1 MNAKLFKKSTF
12 KRSLILGLSGF
23 ALAATVRCSSIQED
37 ERIASKLAIQSSE
50 LDGGVFSGIF
60 TAASNQ
66 AQLLSAPSGSAGGSS
81 VLIPPGAL
89 SFDLSVAVAATT
101 SLANSAQ
108 AGDLGIAAA
117 IAAAGPAVF
126 FQPSQTVVLTQPM
139 QISIPIQATALMLGN
154 DANYA
159 VVYKCLDLKDGQTVT
174 FSGLIPRSKMVIQNG
189 LAKINVS
196 RFGAYQVVTTSE
208 PVTTAIEQ
216 PSTFNIGKA
225 PGAELVGTW
234 KRACEA
240 ESRFSG
246 GNTSVTWYTKES
258 LTFDGSKASVL
269 TEGFYSVAEC
279 NGSSSVNSAYF
290 KATFDAAYAVGAVVK
305 TTNLPTTASVSPRAF
320 DAVMGGTYGEIVPY
334 SNANISYSDICG
346 ISGPF
351 PSDKPL
357 IPNEGCMA
365 KIFSSD
371 PNINWNTE
379 SDIGQKFLSSVV
391 ITSDSPARLYLAEDD
406 SHDQPTGVR
415 QTTFD
420 SNKYYTKASTT
431 H

>member
-1 MNAKLFKKSTF
+1 MVAKLFKKSTF

-66 AQLLSAPSGSAGGSS
+66 AQLLSATSGSAGGSS

-89 SFDLSVAVAATT
+89 SFDLSVTVAATT

-139 QISIPIQATALMLGN
+139 QISIPIQATALMLGE

-159 VVYKCLDLKDGQTVT
+159 VVYKCLGLKDGQTVT
-174 FSGLIPRSKMVIQNG
+174 YSGLIPRSKMVIQNG

-208 PVTTAIEQ
+208 PVTNAIEQ
-216 PSTFNIGKA
+216 PSTFDIGKA
-225 PGAELVGTW
+225 PGSELVGTW
-234 KRACEA
+234 ERACEE
-240 ESRFSG
+240 ESNSSG
-246 GNTSVTWYTKES
+246 GSASVTWYTKES
-258 LTFDGSKASVL
+258 LTFDGSKASVVRK
-269 TEGFYSVAEC
+269 GFITQDEC
-279 NGSSSVNSAYF
+279 GNGGVNSNYF
-290 KATFDAAYAVGAVVK
+290 ETTFVATYEVGAVVT
-305 TTNLPTTASVSPRAF
+305 TTNTPTTASVSPRAF
-320 DAVMGGTYGEIVPY
+320 DAVMGSTYGQIVY
-334 SNANISYSDICG
+334 DSDSQSYSDICG
-346 ISGPF
+346 ISGNF
-351 PSDKPL
+351 PSGKNL
-357 IPNEGCMA
+357 IPNDECMA
-365 KIFSSD
+365 KIFDSNAS
-371 PNINWNTE
+371 PNTE
-379 SDIGQKFLSSVV
+379 SNIGQKILSSVV
-391 ITSDSPARLYLAEDD
+391 ITRDSPAHLYLAEGQGDHQIGD
-406 SHDQPTGVR
+406 R
-415 QTTFD
+415 QTAFD
-420 SNKYYTKASTT
+420 SERYYTKVSTT

>member
-1 MNAKLFKKSTF
+1 MVAKFFKKSTF

-60 TAASNQ
+60 NAASNQ
-66 AQLLSAPSGSAGGSS
+66 AQLLSATSGSAGGSS

-89 SFDLSVAVAATT
+89 SFDLSVTVAATT

-139 QISIPIQATALMLGN
+139 QISIPIQATALMLGE

-159 VVYKCLDLKDGQTVT
+159 VVYKCLGLKDGQTVT
-174 FSGLIPRSKMVIQNG
+174 YSGLIPRSKMVIQNG

-208 PVTTAIEQ
+208 PVTNAIEQ
-216 PSTFNIGKA
+216 PSTFDIGKA
-225 PGAELVGTW
+225 PGAELLGTW
-234 KRACEA
+234 EVACEVK
-240 ESRFSG
+240 SNSSG
-246 GNTSVTWYTKES
+246 GSASVTWYTKES
-258 LTFDGSKASVL
+258 LTFDGSKVSVL
-269 TEGFYSVAEC
+269 IKGFATLEDC
-279 NGSSSVNSAYF
+279 NNGGVNSNYYET
-290 KATFDAAYAVGAVVK
+290 TFDATYEVGAVVT
-305 TTNLPTTASVSPRAF
+305 TTNTPTMASVSPRAF
-320 DAVMGGTYGEIVPY
+320 DAVMGGTYGQIVYY
-334 SNANISYSDICG
+334 SGGSSYSDICG
-346 ISGPF
+346 ISGYF
-351 PSDKPL
+351 PSGKNL
-357 IPNEGCMA
+357 IPNDECMA
-365 KIFSSD
+365 KIFYPDAS
-371 PNINWNTE
+371 WNTE
-379 SDIGQKFLSSVV
+379 LNIGQKILSSVV
-391 ITSDSPARLYLAEDD
+391 ITSDSPAHLYLADD
-406 SHDQPTGVR
+406 SGDHQTGVR
-415 QTTFD
+415 ATDFKSTD
-420 SNKYYTKASTT
+420 YYTKASTT